1 MGQRQPIAMP
11 KRNADPEQ
19 LTHLGWQSPASAGQG
34 DQDHLWLQDPWP
46 GSSADGAQAQEPILQ
61 FLEPVL
67 GSKLEEEEEESAGI
81 LFQEVCDSP
90 VEAAAVLWSGEDG
103 GSSALAEPVVF
114 GERGDATVFS

>member
-11 KRNADPEQ
+11 KRNADPEP
-19 LTHLGWQSPASAGQG
+19 LTHLGWRSPASEGQG

-46 GSSADGAQAQEPILQ
+46 GSKADHAQGNEAVIQ

-67 GSKLEEEEEESAGI
+67 GSQAAEEEEESAGI

-90 VEAAAVLWSGEDG
+90 VEAPAVLWSGDDES
-103 GSSALAEPVVF
+103 SSALAEPVVF

>member
-1 MGQRQPIAMP
+1 MP

-67 GSKLEEEEEESAGI
+67 GSKPEEEEEESAGI

-90 VEAAAVLWSGEDG
+90 VEAAAVLWSGDDG

-114 GERGDATVFS
+114 GERDEATVFS

>member
-11 KRNADPEQ
+11 KRNADPEH

-46 GSSADGAQAQEPILQ
+46 GSSADGAQAQEPVVQ

-67 GSKLEEEEEESAGI
+67 NCTVEDTSEGI

-90 VEAAAVLWSGEDG
+90 VEAPAFLWSGADADANADAV
-103 GSSALAEPVVF
+103 SEPIVF
-114 GERGDATVFS
+114 GERGEATMFS